1 MTVPDDSPTLGE
13 LMRRLD
19 RMEHSIDARLDSL
32 VAAQVY
38 DRDLAA
44 MRGRVEVVE
53 EGLRWLRR
61 QILSAVIPVVVGAVV
76 LVIASGR

>member
-1 MTVPDDSPTLGE
+1 MPDNDPTLGE

-19 RMEHSIDARLDSL
+19 RMERSIDARLDSL

-38 DRDLAA
+38 DRDLAVL
-44 MRGRVEVVE
+44 RGRIDTVE
-53 EGLRWLRR
+53 ESMRWLRR
-61 QILSAVIPVVVGAVV
+61 QIISAVIPIIVGAVV